1 MTRLDVLLEERQ
13 YRRTKMLEAKAR
25 LDDMPLI
32 PDHPASLH
40 AWQVLHTA
48 WADRNAQY
56 RAAHHALTAAT
67 AASRAAS

>member
-13 YRRTKMLEAKAR
+13 YRRMKMLEAKAN

-32 PDHPASLH
+32 PDHPASLR
-40 AWQVLHTA
+40 AWQHLHTA
-48 WADRNAQY
+48 WADRNTQY
-56 RAAHHALTAAT
+56 RAAQHALITAM